1 MPHGGSLEEVK
12 EHLDYMAGNLR
23 DQLAVSEMD
32 SVHALSAYD
41 NHPADLATDTFE
53 RELDLG
59 LERGIKAQL
68 REVQRAM
75 DKVRNGTYGIC
86 DHCRGII
93 SAERLH
99 ARPESVLCLT
109 CQEALDSADNPRGLL
124 PGNPVVPMPFGARPD
139 IHHGDVATD
148 GEDIWQSIAQWGTSD
163 SPQDVPP
170 SLDYHETYVGFDEPV
185 GYVEEVESVVD
196 ETGEPLLDAV
206 RVKMKRQARST
217 ESESDEYPVEGG

>member
-1 MPHGGSLEEVK
+1 MMGGFMMPHDGRLDDIKDRLES
-12 EHLDYMAGNLR
+12 MAGKLR
-23 DQLAVSEMD
+23 AQLSVSEME

-59 LERGIKAQL
+59 LERGFEDQL
-68 REVQRAM
+68 QELQLAL
-75 DKVRNGTYGIC
+75 DKVRKGTYGLC
-86 DHCRGII
+86 DRCHQII
-93 SAERLH
+93 AAERLD
-99 ARPESVLCLT
+99 ARPESIYCLT
-109 CQEALDSADNPRGLL
+109 CQEAKDGAPYVPSRD
-124 PGNPVVPMPFGARPD
+124 PVIPMPFGARPD

-163 SPQDVPP
+163 SPQDDPP
-170 SLDYHETYVGFDEPV
+170 AVDYHETYTGFEEPV

-196 ETGEPLLDAV
+196 ENGEPLLDAA

-217 ESESDEYPVEGG
+217 ENESDE